1 MKNMLVT
8 EEQAI
13 EKAQFDLVKGDFSPE
28 DALEINNHL
37 ILKKINFHEVRS
49 FSHLMKFGL
58 ADESSLKRIK
68 ELKQDKEAIQN
79 LVLQA
84 REQGKTLRIKATISI
99 ELI

>member
-1 MKNMLVT
+1 MEATLVNRSQ
-8 EEQAI
+8 EI
-13 EKAQFDLVKGDFSPE
+13 EKGHFDLIKGDFMPD
-28 DALEINNHL
+28 DALEVCNHL

-49 FSHLMKFGL
+49 FSHLIKFGFT
-58 ADESSLKRIK
+58 DQSSLKRIE
-68 ELKQDKEAIQN
+68 ELKLDKESIKD